1 MMPSPANDGETCKR
15 RLTSGR
21 GEYSILGERRLWMK
35 QLRKGHMDSKLYGEF
50 CSTVY
55 ESGQGLNYFGGKYG
69 ITTKERA
76 CRWHSIG
83 GHVINNVP
91 DR

>member
-1 MMPSPANDGETCKR
+1 MPSPANDGETCKR

-35 QLRKGHMDSKLYGEF
+35 LRKGHMASKLYGEF

-69 ITTKERA
+69 ITTKKRGLV
-76 CRWHSIG
+76 G
-83 GHVINNVP
+83 GTV
-91 DR
+91 